1 MMKIKRKIFI
11 AEDEKNLR
19 ESLKD
24 YFIAK
29 GFEVKSAAS
38 VKKSLE
44 TLSHFD
50 PDLCLFD
57 IGLEDGSGLDLAQ
70 ELKRNHHNSKI
81 IFLSALNEA
90 ETKLRAFEIGADD
103 YMTKPFD
110 LKELQIRMNRIL
122 PEQNERYLLGDI
134 KIDFSKLEVIDS
146 NQKYY
151 VLSILEAKILRHFI
165 NNSDEIIS
173 RDNII
178 DLFDDFQIANA
189 RSIDNFIVKCRKW
202 LDTDSNQIW
211 KIRTIRGVG
220 YQLSKNKE

>member
-1 MMKIKRKIFI
+1 MKVRKKIFI
-11 AEDEKNLR
+11 AEDEENLR

-29 GFEVKSAAS
+29 GFKVNSAAS
-38 VKKSLE
+38 LKALRE
-44 TLSHFD
+44 ILSHFN

-57 IGLEDGSGLDLAQ
+57 INLEDGSGLDLAQ
-70 ELKRNHHNSKI
+70 ELKKNHHSCKI

-90 ETKLRAFEIGADD
+90 ETKLKAFEMGADD

-122 PEQNERYLLGDI
+122 PEENQEYLLGNI
-134 KIDFSKLEVIDS
+134 TINFLKLEVIDS
-146 NQKYY
+146 NQKHY
-151 VLSILEAKILRHFI
+151 VLSLLEAKILRHFI
-165 NNSDEIIS
+165 NHSEEIIS

-178 DLFDDFQIANA
+178 DLFNDFQIANA

-202 LDTDSNQIW
+202 LDTDPEQVW